1 MAKPLPP
8 QVQQAILWTK
18 GNMVTVAFCEIVVA
32 VPVGAYFASKG
43 FVDGVRSDAEKKSR
57 TYGEVVSALNAKVDL
72 PIPGGESIP
81 LSGMPTQETVAEYAD
96 ILEGVRKDAE
106 AVYAEAVRFHVGS
119 DATPKRRDL
128 VPASV
133 FPAYDSTSNAVVE
146 NVRLEVADAL
156 ERAYGRLLADARVGA
171 PPKPD
176 AVAKAIE
183 GAEKRFVQGDLKAES
198 RAKLSAEQLAQ
209 LDEFLGKAR
218 VEQYF
223 EVAKGISFYCDS
235 SAFEIP
241 TRDSV
246 RALDFKK
253 DLAGHD
259 RALFDL
265 EWRFWIASDVMQALS
280 RANAATP
287 SVLQAPVK
295 RLVNLTVLPMEL
307 ATSAPAGEA
316 ASMGDP
322 SGMDMGMDMGMDA
335 GAMDGS
341 QPAEAAPAAPAAVS
355 AGLPKPMIDPKVDAT
370 RDYSKRFTGR
380 VSNPV
385 YDVRLAQVRFVAATS
400 ALPAV
405 FDALAAENFMT
416 VVDVRVAPA
425 DPFLAAQQGF
435 LYGAEPVSEVV
446 ATIETVWLREWL
458 AERMPQAVRTAL
470 GIQAAPPAIEGMESG
485 L

>member
-8 QVQQAILWTK
+8 QLQQAILWTK
-18 GNMVTVAFCEIVVA
+18 GNMVTVAFCAIVVA
-32 VPVGAYFASKG
+32 VPVGAYFASSG
-43 FVDGVRSDAEKKSR
+43 FVEGVRTDADKKAR

-106 AVYAEAVRFHVGS
+106 AVYAEAVRFHEGS
-119 DATPKRRDL
+119 DASPKRRDL

-133 FPAYDSTSNAVVE
+133 FPAYDSSSNAGVE

-156 ERAYGRLLADARVGA
+156 ERAYGRLMADARVGT
-171 PPKPD
+171 PPAPD

-183 GAEKRFVQGDLKAES
+183 SAEKRFVQGDLKAES

-223 EVAKGISFYCDS
+223 EVAKGISFYCDA

-241 TRDSV
+241 TRDTV

-265 EWRFWIASDVMQALS
+265 EWRYWIASDVMQALA

-307 ATSAPAGEA
+307 SASAPAGEA
-316 ASMGDP
+316 AAMGDP
-322 SGMDMGMDMGMDA
+322 SGMDAGTGMDGA
-335 GAMDGS
+335 AMDGS
-341 QPAEAAPAAPAAVS
+341 QPADGAAAAPVAVA
-355 AGLPKPMIDPKVDAT
+355 AGLSKPMIDPKVAAT
-370 RDYSKRFTGR
+370 RDYTKRFTGR

-400 ALPAV
+400 ALPAI

-416 VVDVRVAPA
+416 VVDVRITPA
-425 DPFLAAQQGF
+425 DPFVAAQQGF
-435 LYGAEPVSEVV
+435 LYGAEPISEVV

-458 AERMPQAVRTAL
+458 AERMPAAVRTAL
-470 GIQAAPPAIEGMESG
+470 GIQSAPPVTEGMESG

>member
-1 MAKPLPP
+1 
-8 QVQQAILWTK
+8 
-18 GNMVTVAFCEIVVA
+18 
-32 VPVGAYFASKG
+32 
-43 FVDGVRSDAEKKSR
+43 
-57 TYGEVVSALNAKVDL
+57 
-72 PIPGGESIP
+72 
-81 LSGMPTQETVAEYAD
+81 
-96 ILEGVRKDAE
+96 
-106 AVYAEAVRFHVGS
+106 
-119 DATPKRRDL
+119 
-128 VPASV
+128 
-133 FPAYDSTSNAVVE
+133 
-146 NVRLEVADAL
+146 
-156 ERAYGRLLADARVGA
+156 
-171 PPKPD
+171 
-176 AVAKAIE
+176 
-183 GAEKRFVQGDLKAES
+183 
-198 RAKLSAEQLAQ
+198 
-209 LDEFLGKAR
+209 
-218 VEQYF
+218 
-223 EVAKGISFYCDS
+223 
-235 SAFEIP
+235 
-241 TRDSV
+241 
-246 RALDFKK
+246 
-253 DLAGHD
+253 
-259 RALFDL
+259 
-265 EWRFWIASDVMQALS
+265 
-280 RANAATP
+280 
-287 SVLQAPVK
+287 
-295 RLVNLTVLPMEL
+295 
-307 ATSAPAGEA
+307 
-316 ASMGDP
+316 MGDP
-322 SGMDMGMDMGMDA
+322 SGMDMGMDA

>member
-8 QVQQAILWTK
+8 QLQQAILWTK
-18 GNMVTVAFCEIVVA
+18 GNMVTVAFCAIVVA
-32 VPVGAYFASKG
+32 VPVGAYFASSG
-43 FVDGVRSDAEKKSR
+43 FVEGVRADADKKAR
-57 TYGEVVSALNAKVDL
+57 AYGEVVSALNAKVDL

-106 AVYAEAVRFHVGS
+106 AVYAQAVRFHTGS

-133 FPAYDSTSNAVVE
+133 FPAYDATSNAVVE

-156 ERAYGRLLADARVGA
+156 ERAYGRLLSDARVGMPPA
-171 PPKPD
+171 PET
-176 AVAKAIE
+176 VAKAIE

-235 SAFEIP
+235 SAFEVP

-265 EWRFWIASDVMQALS
+265 EWRYWIASDVMQAFT

-307 ATSAPAGEA
+307 SASAPAGEA
-316 ASMGDP
+316 AAMGDP
-322 SGMDMGMDMGMDA
+322 SGMDAGMDGAGMD
-335 GAMDGS
+335 GA
-341 QPAEAAPAAPAAVS
+341 QPAEAAPAAVA

-370 RDYSKRFTGR
+370 RDYTKRFTGR

-400 ALPAV
+400 SLPAV

-416 VVDVRVAPA
+416 VVDVRITPA
-425 DPFLAAQQGF
+425 DPFVAAQQGF
-435 LYGAEPVSEVV
+435 LYGADPVSEVV

-458 AERMPQAVRTAL
+458 AERMPAAVRTAL

>member
-8 QVQQAILWTK
+8 QLQQAILWTK
-18 GNMVTVAFCEIVVA
+18 GNMVTVAFCAIVVV
-32 VPVGAYFASKG
+32 VPVGAYFASSG
-43 FVDGVRSDAEKKSR
+43 FVEGVRADADKKAR
-57 TYGEVVSALNAKVDL
+57 AYGEVVSALNAKVDL

-106 AVYAEAVRFHVGS
+106 AVYAQAVRFHTGS

-133 FPAYDSTSNAVVE
+133 FPAYDATSNAVVE

-156 ERAYGRLLADARVGA
+156 ERAYGRLLSDARVGMPPA
-171 PPKPD
+171 PET
-176 AVAKAIE
+176 VAKAIE

-235 SAFEIP
+235 SAFEVP

-265 EWRFWIASDVMQALS
+265 EWRYWIASDVMQAFT

-307 ATSAPAGEA
+307 SASAPAGEA
-316 ASMGDP
+316 AAMGDP
-322 SGMDMGMDMGMDA
+322 SGMDAGMDGAGMD
-335 GAMDGS
+335 GA
-341 QPAEAAPAAPAAVS
+341 QPAEAAPAAVA

-400 ALPAV
+400 SLPAV

-416 VVDVRVAPA
+416 VVDVRITPA
-425 DPFLAAQQGF
+425 DPFVAAQQGF
-435 LYGAEPVSEVV
+435 LYGADPVSEVV

-458 AERMPQAVRTAL
+458 AERMPAAVRTAL